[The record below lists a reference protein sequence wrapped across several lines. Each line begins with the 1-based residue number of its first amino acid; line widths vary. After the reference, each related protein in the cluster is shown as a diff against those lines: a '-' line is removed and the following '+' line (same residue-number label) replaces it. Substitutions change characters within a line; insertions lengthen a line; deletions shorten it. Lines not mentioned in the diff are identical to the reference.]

1 MGTKKNKA
9 TRQNGNRK
17 LVGAIRKHLTESV
30 TLEGVKYTPARLAKM
45 FQDGIDI
52 ADATDAAS
60 KAWHAAV
67 ATEKAKT
74 QELSGVQASLRD
86 HVSATFGAASTEF
99 ADFGFTPKA
108 VRAVDAKTKAAAVEK
123 RAATRKARNT
133 MGKRERLKVTGA
145 TAAAA
150 VSAAP
155 AATPVAPAAPE
166 AAAPAPVLVPPAASQ
181 ANGAPVAAKIVA
193 SA

>member
-1 MGTKKNKA
+1 MGLNQNKA

-17 LVGAIRKHLTESV
+17 LVAAIRKHLGASV
-30 TLEGVKYTPARLAKM
+30 TLEGVKYTPAKLAKM
-45 FQDGIDI
+45 FQDGIDV
-52 ADATDAAS
+52 ADATDVAN

-74 QELSGVQASLRD
+74 QELSRVQASLRN
-86 HVSATFGAASTEF
+86 HVSATFGPASTEF
-99 ADFGFTPKA
+99 ADFGFTPRA
-108 VRAVDAKTKAAAVEK
+108 VRTVDTKTKADAVAK

-150 VSAAP
+150 ASAAP
-155 AATPVAPAAPE
+155 IATPVAPAAP
-166 AAAPAPVLVPPAASQ
+166 AAPEAPAPAKVVPS
-181 ANGAPVAAKIVA
+181 
-193 SA
+193 